1 MPIKHGLHH
10 RHSLLYT
17 SNLLGLRTCRPHLV
31 VNDAS
36 PDVSRSID
44 ASPVVSRSISS
55 DCRAAPWDVRGF
67 DRWCRLVGATPPCST
82 GIVLFRRQGVGG
94 FGTDPQMPAVPSIGP
109 SVCFHLKG
117 SRRNCPLH
125 PGLLPFPLPCPYWL
139 PANCVAYLKSLQVS
153 APGRCSERSSVH
165 F

>member
-1 MPIKHGLHH
+1 MPIMHALHH

-55 DCRAAPWDVRGF
+55 DCRAAPSS
-67 DRWCRLVGATPPCST
+67 VGTS
-82 GIVLFRRQGVGG
+82 GG
-94 FGTDPQMPAVPSIGP
+94 SIGGAARWR
-109 SVCFHLKG
+109 HT
-117 SRRNCPLH
+117 
-125 PGLLPFPLPCPYWL
+125 
-139 PANCVAYLKSLQVS
+139 SLQHWHCTVS
-153 APGRCSERSSVH
+153 QAGSGWIWH
-165 F
+165 